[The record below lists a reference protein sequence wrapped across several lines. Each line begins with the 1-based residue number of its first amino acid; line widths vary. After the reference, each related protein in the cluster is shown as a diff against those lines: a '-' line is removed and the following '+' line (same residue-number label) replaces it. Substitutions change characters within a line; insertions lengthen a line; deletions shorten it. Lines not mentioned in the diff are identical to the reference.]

1 MLPAVNTTFLGL
13 LQKQGHFVENCQGCG
28 TCVLGTFGGICPV
41 SRCAKS
47 LFNGPCG
54 GSQGGKCEIGG
65 DVPCAWQQIIDRL
78 DQAQAAGQPQG
89 ARPPQELE
97 HGAPR
102 RPEKT
107 DPGGQHPV
115 NAMKSNLQRV
125 LEAGAFA
132 VTAECGPPRS
142 ADADVVI
149 RKGLLLKKFVDAVNV
164 TDNQTAI
171 VRMSSIAAA
180 AILKSVGVEPVFQM
194 VCRDRNR
201 IALQSDLLGASALGL
216 RNMLCLSGDH
226 QKFGNQAQGKNVFDI
241 DSMQLLRTVTDMTEK
256 GRFIGDE
263 FVMEASRR
271 SSSAP
276 PRTRSPTPS
285 STGPRAWRRRSRAA
299 RSSSRPSASSTSRSS
314 RPG

>member
-1 MLPAVNTTFLGL
+1 
-13 LQKQGHFVENCQGCG
+13 
-28 TCVLGTFGGICPV
+28 
-41 SRCAKS
+41 
-47 LFNGPCG
+47 
-54 GSQGGKCEIGG
+54 
-65 DVPCAWQQIIDRL
+65 
-78 DQAQAAGQPQG
+78 
-89 ARPPQELE
+89 
-97 HGAPR
+97 
-102 RPEKT
+102 
-107 DPGGQHPV
+107 V
-115 NAMKSNLQRV
+115 NATKSNLQRV

-216 RNMLCLSGDH
+216 RTMFSLSGTH

-241 DSMQLLRTVTDMTEK
+241 DSMQLLRTVTDLTEK
-256 GRFIGDE
+256 GRFIGDD
-263 FVMEASRR
+263 FVTD
-271 SSSAP
+271 AP
-276 PRTRSPTPS
+276 PQIFAGAAENPFADPFEY
-285 STGPRAWRRRSRAA
+285 RAA
-299 RSSSRPSASSTSRSS
+299 RLEKKIESGAKFIQTQCVFNLEKFGTWMKEVRKRGLHERVHILAGVTPLKSAGMARYMRDKVAGMDVPDAVIDRVAKLKGEEARAEGIRICVETIQKLRKLDGVAGVHIMAIEWEEAVPVIVEQAGLLPRP
-314 RPG
+314 

>member
-1 MLPAVNTTFLGL
+1 M
-13 LQKQGHFVENCQGCG
+13 
-28 TCVLGTFGGICPV
+28 
-41 SRCAKS
+41 
-47 LFNGPCG
+47 
-54 GSQGGKCEIGG
+54 
-65 DVPCAWQQIIDRL
+65 
-78 DQAQAAGQPQG
+78 
-89 ARPPQELE
+89 
-97 HGAPR
+97 
-102 RPEKT
+102 
-107 DPGGQHPV
+107 

-142 ADADVVI
+142 SDADVVI
-149 RKGLLLKKFVDAVNV
+149 RKGLLLKKCTDAVNV

-201 IALQSDLLGASALGL
+201 IALQSDVLGASALGL

-263 FVMEASRR
+263 FVMEAKPLIY
-271 SSSAP
+271 AGAAENP
-276 PRTRSPTPS
+276 FADPFEY
-285 STGPRAWRRRSRAA
+285 RAA
-299 RSSSRPSASSTSRSS
+299 RLEKKIESGAKFIQTQCVFNLEKFATWMKEVRKRGMHKRVHILAGVTPLKSAGMARYMRDKVAGMDVPDAVIKRMEPFKGPEARAEGIKICIETIQKLRKMEGVAGVHIMAIEWEEAVPEIVEKAGLLPRP
-314 RPG
+314 

>member
-1 MLPAVNTTFLGL
+1 M
-13 LQKQGHFVENCQGCG
+13 
-28 TCVLGTFGGICPV
+28 
-41 SRCAKS
+41 
-47 LFNGPCG
+47 
-54 GSQGGKCEIGG
+54 
-65 DVPCAWQQIIDRL
+65 
-78 DQAQAAGQPQG
+78 
-89 ARPPQELE
+89 
-97 HGAPR
+97 
-102 RPEKT
+102 
-107 DPGGQHPV
+107 
-115 NAMKSNLQRV
+115 NATKSNLQRV

-142 ADADVVI
+142 SDADVVI

-226 QKFGNQAQGKNVFDI
+226 QKFGNQAQGNNFFDI

-263 FVMEASRR
+263 FVMEAKPLIY
-271 SSSAP
+271 AGAAENP
-276 PRTRSPTPS
+276 FADPFEY
-285 STGPRAWRRRSRAA
+285 RAA
-299 RSSSRPSASSTSRSS
+299 RLEKKIESGAKFIQTQCVFNLEKFATWMKEVRKRGLHKRVHILAGVTPLKSAGMARYMRDKVAGMDVPDAVIKRIEPFKGPDARAEGIKICVETIQKLRKMEGVAGVHIMAIEWEEAVPEIVEKAGLLPRP
-314 RPG
+314 